1 MEIGCSDKRAGEK
14 RVERGGSSRISE
26 KKKKEKKRIDSG
38 TELNE
43 IAVGPDAIQAL
54 RELFKSWGGRSFSGE
69 SSIPGYR

>member
-1 MEIGCSDKRAGEK
+1 M
-14 RVERGGSSRISE
+14 ERGGSSRISE

-54 RELFKSWGGRSFSGE
+54 RELFKSWGGGQSFSGE

>member
-1 MEIGCSDKRAGEK
+1 MK
-14 RVERGGSSRISE
+14 

-54 RELFKSWGGRSFSGE
+54 RELFKSEGGRSFSGE

>member
-1 MEIGCSDKRAGEK
+1 M
-14 RVERGGSSRISE
+14 ERGGSSRISE

-54 RELFKSWGGRSFSGE
+54 RELFKSWGGGSRLAGSRRYLVIADVDASVA
-69 SSIPGYR
+69 R

>member
-1 MEIGCSDKRAGEK
+1 M
-14 RVERGGSSRISE
+14 ERGGSSRISE

-54 RELFKSWGGRSFSGE
+54 RELFKSWGGGAVV
-69 SSIPGYR
+69 